1 MERILVF
8 CARDWLHPK
17 AGPVEH
23 YVHEV
28 FSRLVRC
35 GHYVMLVSHTH
46 SLVRFRKRHAPEM
59 ELVDG
64 IQIARLGPR
73 ALFGVTSGMLLNRIH
88 TNRSTITAFDA
99 IIDCVT
105 YRPMSLADHT
115 STPVI
120 PLVFDLSPRVRAAKD
135 LAGPVIATCER
146 ARRKLIQAGFPV
158 GFIVRAPYGADCGS
172 EPCPALRAPRPTLA
186 LLGEASRALKAALM
200 ILKKD
205 GIPIEVEAVGCHGP
219 RRARSNITYRGAL
232 TPVQREQVYQRSWI
246 GMCGT
251 GTEHEAIEMGAWG
264 LPVICP
270 NTDDAVEY
278 VQDGRT
284 GLLYEAR
291 DARKLADCLGRLVT
305 DETLRKRLGTRGRE
319 LAEGQW
325 WDRTAGLVLATIE
338 NLATASPP
346 PPIRPDAI
354 LASK

>member
-8 CARDWLHPK
+8 CPRDWLHPK

-28 FSRLVRC
+28 FSRLVHC
-35 GHYVMLVSHTH
+35 GHYVLLVSHTH

-73 ALFGVTSGMLLNRIH
+73 ALFGVMGGMFLNRIH
-88 TNRSTITAFDA
+88 ANRSTITAFDA

-115 STPVI
+115 NTPVI

-135 LAGPVIATCER
+135 LPGPVIAAGER
-146 ARRKLIQAGFPV
+146 ARRKLIQAGFPA
-158 GFIVRAPYGADCGS
+158 GFIVRAPYGAGCGPRPS
-172 EPCPALRAPRPTLA
+172 PASRAPQPTLA
-186 LLGEASRALKAALM
+186 LFGEASRVLKAALM

-251 GTEHEAIEMGAWG
+251 GTEHEAIEMGACV

-270 NTDDAVEY
+270 DTEVSAEY

-284 GLLYEAR
+284 GLLYEGR
-291 DARKLADCLGRLVT
+291 DARKLAGCLRRLAT
-305 DETLRKRLGTRGRE
+305 DEALRKRLGTRGRE
-319 LAEGQW
+319 LAEGRS

-346 PPIRPDAI
+346 APIRPDAV

>member
-46 SLVRFRKRHAPEM
+46 SLLRFRKRHAPEM
-59 ELVDG
+59 EVVDG
-64 IQIARLGPR
+64 VQIARLGPR
-73 ALFGVTSGMLLNRIH
+73 ALFGVMGGMLLNRIH
-88 TNRSTITAFDA
+88 TNPDTVTAFDA

-115 STPVI
+115 NTPVI
-120 PLVFDLSPRVRAAKD
+120 PLVFDLGPRVRAAKD
-135 LAGPVIATCER
+135 LPGPVIAAGER
-146 ARRKLIQAGFPV
+146 ARRKLIQAGFPA
-158 GFIVRAPYGADCGS
+158 GFIVRAPYGAGCD
-172 EPCPALRAPRPTLA
+172 PRLCPTSRAPRPTLA
-186 LLGEASRALKAALM
+186 LFGEASRVLKAALM

-205 GIPIEVEAVGCHGP
+205 GIPIEVEAVGLH
-219 RRARSNITYRGAL
+219 
-232 TPVQREQVYQRSWI
+232 VEREQVYQRSWI

-251 GTEHEAIEMGAWG
+251 GTEHEAIEMGACG

-270 NTDDAVEY
+270 DTEVSAEY
-278 VQDGRT
+278 VHDGRT
-284 GLLYEAR
+284 GLVYEGR
-291 DARKLADCLGRLVT
+291 DARKLAGCLRRLAT
-305 DETLRKRLGTRGRE
+305 DEALRARFGARGRE
-319 LAEGQW
+319 LAEARS

-338 NLATASPP
+338 NLAVASPP